1 MHNQD
6 AKAGKQI
13 AAKRHKKHKKGEK
26 ISRKGAKVRQDEP
39 QMNADLRRWG

>member
-13 AAKRHKKHKKGEK
+13 AAKRRKKRKKE
-26 ISRKGAKVRQDEP
+26 EE
-39 QMNADLRRWG
+39 